1 MSGLQAAVA
10 FLTRV
15 PVGAPSDAIATSL
28 AWFPV
33 VGALIG
39 LAAAVAYAMALLVVP
54 PVLGAA
60 LATAA
65 LVVLTGAL
73 HEDGLA
79 DCADAWGGGLTR
91 DDALRILD
99 DPAHGTYG
107 VLALVLGL
115 LLRVSALAAMTPA
128 AALLILP
135 AAHSLSRAAMVGV
148 LAATPPARSSGLGAR
163 YAAFA
168 SRRTVA
174 AAVAGALI
182 IGFGLAGLAAVAFAA
197 VAGAGAWLVRRLA
210 MRSIGGVTGDVLGAT
225 QQVTEVAI
233 LVVATALVTAG
244 WGPR

>member
-1 MSGLQAAVA
+1 MSGLRAAMA

-15 PVGAPSDAIATSL
+15 PVPAPPEAIATSM

-39 LAAAVAYAMALLVVP
+39 LAGALAYAAALLVVP

-79 DCADAWGGGLTR
+79 DSADAWGGASTR
-91 DDALRILD
+91 ENALRILD
-99 DPAHGTYG
+99 DPSHGTYG
-107 VLALVLGL
+107 VVALVLGL
-115 LLRVSALAAMTPA
+115 LLRVSALAAMTPL

-135 AAHSLSRAAMVGV
+135 AAHALSRAAMVGV
-148 LAATPPARSSGLGAR
+148 LATTPPARSAGLGAR

-168 SRRTVA
+168 SRRTLA
-174 AAVAGALI
+174 AALAAALI
-182 IGFGLAGLAAVAFAA
+182 IGFGLVGPASVALVAAAAV
-197 VAGAGAWLVRRLA
+197 GGWLVRRLA
-210 MRSIGGVTGDVLGAT
+210 LRSIGGVSGDVLGAT

-233 LVVATALVTAG
+233 LVVATALVMAG

>member
-1 MSGLQAAVA
+1 MNGLRAAIA

-15 PVGAPSDAIATSL
+15 PVSAPPEASTTSL
-28 AWFPV
+28 VWFPV

-39 LAAAVAYAMALLVVP
+39 LAGALAYAVALLVVP
-54 PVLGAA
+54 SVLGAA
-60 LATAA
+60 LATAV

-79 DCADAWGGGLTR
+79 DSADAWGGGSTR
-91 DDALRILD
+91 EAALRILD

-107 VLALVLGL
+107 VVALVLGL

-135 AAHSLSRAAMVGV
+135 AAHALSRAAMVGV
-148 LAATPPARSSGLGAR
+148 LATTPPARSTGLGAR

-168 SRRTVA
+168 SRRTLA
-174 AAVAGALI
+174 AALAGALI
-182 IGFGLAGLAAVAFAA
+182 IGFGLAGLASAAFAA
-197 VAGAGAWLVRRLA
+197 VAVAGAWLVRRLA

-233 LVVATALVTAG
+233 LVVATGLVTAG
-244 WGPR
+244 WGPG

>member
-1 MSGLQAAVA
+1 MNELRAAIA

-15 PVGAPSDAIATSL
+15 PVSAPPEATAISL

-39 LAAAVAYAMALLVVP
+39 LAGALAYAVALLVVP

-79 DCADAWGGGLTR
+79 DSADAWGGGSTR
-91 DDALRILD
+91 EDALRILD

-115 LLRVSALAAMTPA
+115 LLRVSAVAAMTPA
-128 AALLILP
+128 AAVLILP
-135 AAHSLSRAAMVGV
+135 AAHALTRAAMVGV
-148 LAATPPARSSGLGAR
+148 LATTPPARSTGLGAH
-163 YAAFA
+163 YAAIA
-168 SRRTVA
+168 SRRTLA
-174 AAVAGALI
+174 AALAGALI
-182 IGFGLAGLAAVAFAA
+182 IGFGLAGLASAAFAA
-197 VAGAGAWLVRRLA
+197 VAVAGAWLVRRLG
-210 MRSIGGVTGDVLGAT
+210 MRAIGGVSGDVLGAT

-233 LVVATALVTAG
+233 LVVAAGFVTAG
-244 WGPR
+244 WGPG